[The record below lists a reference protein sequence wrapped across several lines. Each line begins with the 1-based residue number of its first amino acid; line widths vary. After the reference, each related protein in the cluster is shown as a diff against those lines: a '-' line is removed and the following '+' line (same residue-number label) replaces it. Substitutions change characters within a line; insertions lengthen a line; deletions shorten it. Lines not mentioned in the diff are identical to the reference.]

1 MVSGSRR
8 TALVTGASRGI
19 GAATAK
25 ALASDG
31 FDVLVHYGAER
42 DKAQAV
48 VEAIRD
54 AGGKADIV
62 GADLADHDAPRRL
75 AEEVT
80 RLCGGSLHA
89 LVLNAAIM
97 PGGTIADTS
106 TEDFDRLY
114 AINLRSPFF
123 LLQHLAPA
131 LTEGASVVFLSS
143 LTARRAI
150 GGAAYGALKLALESL
165 VRRAAVEFGPR
176 WIRVNGVAPA
186 TTASETVRP
195 FTDTDAGFAA
205 TTAMQSLKRVAQ
217 PEDIAD
223 VIAFLVS
230 DKARWVTGAVIPVDG
245 GAML

>member
-1 MVSGSRR
+1 MSRR
-8 TALVTGASRGI
+8 TALVTGASQGI

-25 ALASDG
+25 ALAADG
-31 FDVLVHYGAER
+31 YHAIVHYGAQSDRAEAVA
-42 DKAQAV
+42 AQ
-48 VEAIRD
+48 IRA
-54 AGGKADIV
+54 AGGSADVV

-75 AEEVT
+75 AEEVAK
-80 RLCGGSLHA
+80 LCDGQLHA

-97 PGGTIADTS
+97 PGGTVADT
-106 TEDFDRLY
+106 TPEDFDRLY

-123 LLQHLAPA
+123 LLQHLSPVLA
-131 LTEGASVVFLSS
+131 EGASVVFLSS
-143 LTARRAI
+143 LTARRSI
-150 GGAAYGALKLALESL
+150 GGAAYGSMKLALESL

-186 TTASETVRP
+186 TTASETVKG

-205 TTAMQSLKRVAQ
+205 TIAIQALKRVAQ

-223 VIAFLVS
+223 VIAFLAS
-230 DKARWVTGAVIPVDG
+230 DKARWIDGAVIPVDG